1 MSALATFRAYLDAHI
16 GTVHHDVLLR
26 LAQSIADSSAEE
38 EPMPQEV
45 VFNEI
50 MDQRESEFYKAWWE
64 KMRDAEK
71 QEYDDELG
79 QADKDKYRICAT
91 SSESDAALTSPDP
104 LPPSSALRERKG
116 KRERARE
123 GQEKRK
129 ARARRSAPTRQ
140 GCSRS
145 AHAKRVKRVSVED
158 RTERRSLFC
167 PARAW

>member
-50 MDQRESEFYKAWWE
+50 MDQRESDFYKAWWE

-71 QEYDDELG
+71 RVDDELG
-79 QADKDKYRICAT
+79 QADKDKLWDLCKLIK
-91 SSESDAALTSPDP
+91 ESDAARDVMLAADTAFARPWK
-104 LPPSSALRERKG
+104 RRR
-116 KRERARE
+116 KRERARGGR
-123 GQEKRK
+123 GQEEGEEE
-129 ARARRSAPTRQ
+129 ARA
-140 GCSRS
+140 
-145 AHAKRVKRVSVED
+145 E
-158 RTERRSLFC
+158 
-167 PARAW
+167 

>member
-79 QADKDKYRICAT
+79 QADKDKLWDLCKLIK
-91 SSESDAALTSPDP
+91 ESDAARDVMLATRYR
-104 LPPSSALRERKG
+104 LRSALEERKG
-116 KRERARE
+116 KRERALE
-123 GQEKRK
+123 EAEAKKKEKKK
-129 ARARRSAPTRQ
+129 ARA
-140 GCSRS
+140 
-145 AHAKRVKRVSVED
+145 E
-158 RTERRSLFC
+158 
-167 PARAW
+167 